1 MQKIILVFFTAIL
14 LFSCGETEESFNYI
28 QVTVTGTVTLVQ
40 REDNVYKMDEPY
52 AGEPVNMS
60 LIKAGGERFQETGS
74 TGSEGETS
82 ITTVFNLYK
91 EQPIE
96 FIAVPVNY
104 PELAKSGT
112 LTWEQADKL
121 AYDSG
126 QPSKLRTL
134 SHEIWVI
141 VGIP

>member
-1 MQKIILVFFTAIL
+1 MQKIILVFFTAIFL
-14 LFSCGETEESFNYI
+14 LSCEETEESFNYI
-28 QVTVTGTVTLVQ
+28 QVTITGTVSVVKIVDDVL
-40 REDNVYKMDEPY
+40 ELDNPVAAEPI
-52 AGEPVNMS
+52 EMT
-60 LIKAGGERFQETGS
+60 LIKAGGERFHETGT
-74 TGSEGETS
+74 TGTGGKTS
-82 ITTVFNLYK
+82 ITTTFNLYK

-121 AYDSG
+121 TYDSG